1 MYMYFLCMYAS
12 LPTSVNVTLSSSTL
26 TMANFEKGMLDHWV
40 GLIINMYE
48 GNNYKCLYTNGIR
61 KSWIIIVAR
70 H

>member
-1 MYMYFLCMYAS
+1 MYMYLLCMYAS

-40 GLIINMYE
+40 GLIINMYV
-48 GNNYKCLYTNGIR
+48 GNNYKCLYTNGMR
-61 KSWIIIVAR
+61 KSWIITVAR